1 MGTGTSVCLRGSEET
16 FSDNDLKTALH
27 LFIYKIMPKEL
38 DYYRLYLQKFL
49 QDTEND
55 LMNDEDFI
63 SSRADLAAQEFE
75 DVRRDGASVAVA
87 QESAM
92 AVLINGL

>member
-1 MGTGTSVCLRGSEET
+1 
-16 FSDNDLKTALH
+16 
-27 LFIYKIMPKEL
+27 MPKKL

-49 QDTEND
+49 QDTGND

-63 SSRADLAAQEFE
+63 SSQADLAAQAFE
-75 DVRRDGASVAVA
+75 DMRRGGASVSMA

-92 AVLINGL
+92 PILLNGI